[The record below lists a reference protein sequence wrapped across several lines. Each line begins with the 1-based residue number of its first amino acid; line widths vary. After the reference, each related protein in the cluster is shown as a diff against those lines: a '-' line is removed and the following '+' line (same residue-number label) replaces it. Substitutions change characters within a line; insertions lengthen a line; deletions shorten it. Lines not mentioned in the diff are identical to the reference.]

1 MYDINI
7 FILHIIYLLLMKLIY
22 ASVILNVCLVFLFAL
37 IYWIFRTQFTKD
49 ITGKNFVLGDLIDYF
64 YMSVTIQA
72 GVGYQGLSPLTNVGK
87 ILLMIQQICM
97 ITSNIIVMY
106 LIQLHFFNL

>member
-1 MYDINI
+1 
-7 FILHIIYLLLMKLIY
+7 MKLIY
-22 ASVILNVCLVFLFAL
+22 ASVFLNISLVLLFAL
-37 IYWIFRTQFTKD
+37 IYWFCRSEFTKD
-49 ITGKNFVLGDLIDYF
+49 ITGKKFVIGDLIDYF

-87 ILLMIQQICM
+87 ILLMLQQICM

>member
-1 MYDINI
+1 MYELNI
-7 FILHIIYLLLMKLIY
+7 FILYIIYLLLMKLIY
-22 ASVILNVCLVFLFAL
+22 GSVILNISLVFLFAL
-37 IYWIFRTQFTKD
+37 IYWIFRSEFSKD
-49 ITGKNFVLGDLIDYF
+49 ITGKKFVLGDLIDYF

-72 GVGYQGLSPLTNVGK
+72 GVGYQGLSPITNIGK

-97 ITSNIIVMY
+97 ISSNIFVMY